1 MQSMHRLSGFSSQYF
16 KEVNK
21 VIKSIGQQWTFFDP
35 SAFVIVKLQSYS
47 FGNVPILNGSSKL
60 CGMKIEYEDS
70 KINQSFRCCIKIGG
84 MQVGESTCPSKF
96 EARGS
101 AACKAMS
108 FLSRV
113 CPTIIIK
120 DLSKYQEIEPVITHA
135 QVCCSYG
142 FQIFNCLY
150 CVYCCNIA

>member
-1 MQSMHRLSGFSSQYF
+1 MDESSISTGLHQ
-16 KEVNK
+16 EVVNF
-21 VIKSIGQQWTFFDP
+21 IKSNKQWECFDP
-35 SAFVIVKLQSYS
+35 SSFVLVKFHS
-47 FGNVPILNGSSKL
+47 FGNVHILNVSSNL
-60 CGMKIEYEDS
+60 CGMKIEFEDS
-70 KINQSFRCCIKIGG
+70 KDSNQSFTSCIKLGLLDGG
-84 MQVGESTCPSKF
+84 KQVGESSPTFPTKL
-96 EARGS
+96 EARDS

-150 CVYCCNIA
+150 CVYC